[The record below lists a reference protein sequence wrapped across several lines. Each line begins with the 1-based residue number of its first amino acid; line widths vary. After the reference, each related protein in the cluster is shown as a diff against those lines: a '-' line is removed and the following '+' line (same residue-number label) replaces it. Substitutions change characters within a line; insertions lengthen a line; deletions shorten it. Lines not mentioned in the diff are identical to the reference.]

1 VQATPVID
9 GPDSPI
15 LEAMIA
21 IGNRT
26 LGQGKPC
33 LVVAE
38 LGTGHLGSP
47 ERARELVDAAAGA
60 GADCAKFQ
68 LVHADEI
75 LHPLSGSVQLPTGRV
90 ELYRRFRE
98 LEQPVSFFAE
108 LKRYTEKKGLL
119 FLCSPFGLQSARE
132 LRSLGVAALKIAS
145 PELNHFPLLEE
156 AAGYGL
162 PLFLSSGVSTLAD
175 IEHALAVTGRD
186 RVVLLHC
193 ITAYP
198 APEEEYNV
206 GLLAN
211 LRAIFGVE
219 VGLSDHSL
227 DPVLVPALAVLHGAR
242 VVEKH
247 LTRSRAGS
255 GLDDPVALE
264 PGPFACMVRAVR
276 EAEAAGPPEALRR
289 LERDHGAERVRRV
302 IGAGVKELAPSER
315 ANYHRTNRSIHA
327 VAEIPAGSVIGADDL
342 AVLRTEKVLRPGL
355 GPEFLPVVT
364 GRRAGRTIPAG
375 EGVTWEDLA

>member
-1 VQATPVID
+1 
-9 GPDSPI
+9 
-15 LEAMIA
+15 MIA

-47 ERARELVDAAAGA
+47 ERARALVDAAAEA

-75 LHPLSGSVQLPTGRV
+75 LHPLSGSVELPTGRV
-90 ELYRRFRE
+90 ELYRQFRE
-98 LEQPVSFFAE
+98 LERPVSFFAE
-108 LKRYTEKKGLL
+108 LKRYTEEKGLL
-119 FLCSPFGLQSARE
+119 FLCTPFGLRSARE
-132 LRSLGVAALKIAS
+132 LRSFGVAALKIAS

-162 PLFLSSGVSTLAD
+162 PLLLSSGVSTLAD
-175 IEHALAVTGRD
+175 IERALAVTGRD

-193 ITAYP
+193 ITSYP
-198 APEEEYNV
+198 APEEEYNI

-227 DPVLVPALAVLHGAR
+227 DPVLVPVLAALHGAR

-247 LTRSRAGS
+247 FTLSRAGS
-255 GLDDPVALE
+255 GLDDPIALE
-264 PGPFACMVRAVR
+264 PGPFARMVRAVR

-289 LERDHGAERVRRV
+289 LERDYGAERVRRV
-302 IGAGVKELAPSER
+302 IGTGAKELAPSER
-315 ANYHRTNRSIHA
+315 ANYHRTRRSIHA
-327 VAEIPAGSVIGADDL
+327 VAEIPVGSVIGADEV